1 MKKGDFLIF
10 TRWCREFYRLPEAGY
25 EIHVVSDPETS
36 VALAEA
42 EQIFFASF
50 VQDPV
55 DVIRPA
61 IQKTNRRTD
70 AAI

>member
-1 MKKGDFLIF
+1 M
-10 TRWCREFYRLPEAGY
+10 PEAGY
-25 EIHVVSDPETS
+25 ETHVVSDPETS
-36 VALAEA
+36 VLLTEA

-61 IQKTNRRTD
+61 IQKTNQRTD